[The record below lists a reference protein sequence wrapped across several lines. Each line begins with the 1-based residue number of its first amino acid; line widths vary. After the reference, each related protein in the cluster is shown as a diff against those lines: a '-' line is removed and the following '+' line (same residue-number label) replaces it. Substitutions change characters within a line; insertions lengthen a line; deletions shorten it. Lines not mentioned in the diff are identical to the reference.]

1 MANVMDVTWIW
12 SGSRRTSEQRADERA
27 PHGQPEG
34 EVGGGCI
41 DGRHRR

>member
-1 MANVMDVTWIW
+1 M
-12 SGSRRTSEQRADERA
+12 SERRADERA

-34 EVGGGCI
+34 EVGGGGGI